1 MNQNTLQKTVLLVD
15 DEEGLLKSASLA
27 LRTSGFQSVLTCSDS
42 RNVAELLKEH
52 EVHVVVLDIMMPH
65 ITGQQLLED
74 IVQNYP
80 ELPVVM
86 MSSVNEIETVVQ
98 CMQSGAFDYLDK
110 PVENLR
116 LVTTLT
122 RALEYQDMSK
132 ENLVLKD
139 SLLND
144 SLKNPSYFSKII
156 TKNKAMVSIFKYTE
170 SIAATSRAVLITGET
185 GTGKE
190 LIAQSVHDLSGRQG
204 EYVTV
209 NVAGLDDNLFSDALF
224 GHKKG
229 AFTGAEQMRKGLI
242 EKAEGGTLFLDE
254 IGDLSIP
261 SQVKLLR
268 LLQEGEYYPLGSDSK
283 KISQAR
289 VVVATSQNIRELV
302 KEGTFRKDLY
312 YRLQAH
318 QIHLPPLR
326 QRRDDLLILTEH
338 FISLAS
344 QSLNKKEPI
353 LSEELFQKLSQHS
366 FPGNIRELESIIF
379 DAVSQHEDGE
389 LTIGDHE
396 LDTLD
401 QLQDLEPVPLLSD
414 HHRLIFEEPFPTI
427 DEAVNKLVLT
437 VLEKNK
443 GNQTA
448 TAQELG
454 ITRQGL
460 TSRLK
465 RFHLK

>member
-1 MNQNTLQKTVLLVD
+1 MSPNTLQKTILLVD

-42 RNVAELLKEH
+42 RKVADLLKENQ
-52 EVHVVVLDIMMPH
+52 VHVVVLDIMMPH
-65 ITGQQLLED
+65 ISGQELLHD
-74 IVQNYP
+74 IVENHP

-98 CMQSGAFDYLDK
+98 CMQAGAFDYLDK

-122 RALEYQDMSK
+122 RALEYQDISK

-144 SLKNPSYFSKII
+144 NLKNPSYFSKII
-156 TKNKAMVSIFKYTE
+156 TKNKAMISIFKYTE
-170 SIAATSRAVLITGET
+170 SIALTSRAVLISGET

-190 LIAQSVHDLSGRQG
+190 LIAQAVHDLSGRQG

-229 AFTGAEQMRKGLI
+229 AFTGAEQLRRGLI
-242 EKAEGGTLFLDE
+242 EKAEAGTLFLDE

-283 KISQAR
+283 KMSQAR
-289 VVVATSQNIRELV
+289 IVVATSQNIRELV
-302 KEGTFRKDLY
+302 VKGSFRKDLY

-326 QRRDDLLILTEH
+326 QRRDDLLILIEH

-344 QSLNKKEPI
+344 QSLNKKEPV
-353 LSEELFQKLSQHS
+353 LSEEFFQQLSSHT

-389 LTIGDHE
+389 LILKDHK
-396 LDTLD
+396 LDSLD
-401 QLQDLEPVPLLSD
+401 QVQELEPAPLIAD
-414 HHRLIFEEPFPTI
+414 QKRLVFEDPFPTI

-437 VLEKNK
+437 VLEKNR

>member
-1 MNQNTLQKTVLLVD
+1 MSQNTLQKTVLLVD

-42 RNVAELLKEH
+42 RKVIDLLKEND
-52 EVHVVVLDIMMPH
+52 VHVVVLDIMMPH
-65 ITGQQLLED
+65 LSGQQLLKD
-74 IVQNYP
+74 IVENHP

-86 MSSVNEIETVVQ
+86 MSSVNEIDTVVQ

-122 RALEYQDMSK
+122 RALDYQDISK

-144 SLKNPSYFSKII
+144 TLKNPSYFSKII
-156 TKNKAMVSIFKYTE
+156 TKNKAMISIFKYTE
-170 SIAATSRAVLITGET
+170 SIASTSRAVLISGET

-229 AFTGAEQMRKGLI
+229 AFTGAEQVRRGLI

-268 LLQEGEYYPLGSDSK
+268 LLQEGEYYPLGSDTK

-289 VVVATSQNIRELV
+289 IVVATSQNIRELV

-326 QRRDDLLILTEH
+326 QRRDDLLILSEF

-353 LSEELFQKLSQHS
+353 LSEELFQKLSSHS

-379 DAVSQHEDGE
+379 DAVSQHEEGE
-389 LTIGDHE
+389 LTLADHKIE
-396 LDTLD
+396 PLE
-401 QLQDLEPVPLLSD
+401 QIEELEPAPLISD
-414 HHRLIFEEPFPTI
+414 HQRLIFEDPFPTI
-427 DEAVNKLVLT
+427 DEAVNKLVMT
-437 VLEKNK
+437 VLEKNN